1 MFRQQPV
8 AGHTIRAGGTRAV
21 SISGQ
26 VMFGILVVIGYLVT
40 PAALIWGWTRWTHQP
55 KQRTVTAILSLTGF
69 LFATAS
75 AVVAVSSVA

>member
-1 MFRQQPV
+1 M
-8 AGHTIRAGGTRAV
+8 